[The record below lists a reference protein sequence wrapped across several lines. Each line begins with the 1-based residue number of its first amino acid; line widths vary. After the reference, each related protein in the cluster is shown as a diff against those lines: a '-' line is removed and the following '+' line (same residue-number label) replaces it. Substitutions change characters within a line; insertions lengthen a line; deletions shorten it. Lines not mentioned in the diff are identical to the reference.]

1 MPRSARLDVP
11 DVLQHVMAR
20 GIEGR
25 DIFRDTKDRQAFLKR
40 LSDLVTKGNVQLLA
54 WCLMPNHFHLLLRT
68 HGMSLATMMR
78 RLMTGYAVWHNRR
91 HDRKGHLFQN
101 RYKSIVVEEDPYFL
115 ELVRYIH
122 LNPVRSNIVENIS
135 QLDRYPY
142 VGHAVLMGNRK
153 FKGQDVEWVLGAFG
167 RETGASRRAYRDFV
181 EAGFRQGPRE
191 DLRGGG
197 LIRSAGGREQ
207 LAQRTREEWEMGDER
222 ILGSGDFVMD
232 MLKGQ
237 PPIQLINKTSA
248 SQILDEVSIKWKVQS
263 AQILSRS
270 RARKVSQARREFFL
284 RAQEEAGESMAA
296 LARLCGLA
304 HTSVREAIEKAKI
317 ERKGADENLQN
328 LPTSPISLI
337 TISAKA

>member
-1 MPRSARLDVP
+1 MPRSARIDVP

-25 DIFRDTKDRQAFLKR
+25 DIFRDKKDREAFLKR

-115 ELVRYIH
+115 ELLRYIH
-122 LNPVRSNIVENIS
+122 LNPVRAKMLDNIS
-135 QLDRYPY
+135 ELDRFPY
-142 VGHAVLMGNRK
+142 TGHSVLMGYRK
-153 FKGQDVEWVLGAFG
+153 FKGQEIEWVLGSFG
-167 RETGASRRAYRDFV
+167 TRLGAARRRYRDFV
-181 EAGFRQGPRE
+181 EAGFHQGIRE

-197 LIRSAGGREQ
+197 LVRSAGGREQ
-207 LAQRTREEWEMGDER
+207 LALRSKHDWEKGDER

-232 MLKGQ
+232 ILKSQ
-237 PPIQLINKTSA
+237 PVFHPINKASA
-248 SQILDEVSIKWKVQS
+248 TKILEDVCNKWKVQP
-263 AQILSRS
+263 AQVLSKLRS
-270 RARKVSQARREFFL
+270 RGISGARREFFL
-284 RAQEEAGESMAA
+284 RAQEEAGESLAA
-296 LARLCGLA
+296 LARLCGVA
-304 HTSVREAIEKAKI
+304 HTSVKEAIEKAKM
-317 ERKGADENLQN
+317 ERQVG
-328 LPTSPISLI
+328 
-337 TISAKA
+337 

>member
-25 DIFRDTKDRQAFLKR
+25 DIFRDKKDREAFLKR
-40 LSDLVTKGNVQLLA
+40 LSDLVTKGNIQLLA

-122 LNPVRSNIVENIS
+122 LNPVRAKILESMSE
-135 QLDRYPY
+135 LDRFPY
-142 VGHAVLMGNRK
+142 TGHSVLMGYRK
-153 FKGQDVEWVLGAFG
+153 LKVQDVEWVLSFFG
-167 RETGASRRAYRDFV
+167 TRMVAARRRYRDFV
-181 EAGFRQGPRE
+181 EAGFHQGPRE

-197 LIRSAGGREQ
+197 LIRSAGGREK
-207 LAQRTREEWEMGDER
+207 LASRSKEEWEKGDER
-222 ILGSGDFVMD
+222 ILGGGDFVEAV
-232 MLKGQ
+232 LRTQ
-237 PPIQLINKTSA
+237 PPLHSITRTSA
-248 SQILDEVSIKWKVQS
+248 TRILEEVCGKWTVQPT
-263 AQILSRS
+263 QILSRL
-270 RARKVSQARREFFL
+270 RARRISQARREFFL
-284 RAQEEAGESMAA
+284 RAQEEAGESLAA
-296 LARLCGLA
+296 LARRCGVA
-304 HTSVREAIEKAKI
+304 HTSVREAIEKAKL
-317 ERKGADENLQN
+317 ERQVG
-328 LPTSPISLI
+328 
-337 TISAKA
+337 